1 MDELEQER
9 LARES
14 KKQYEAAVSQRADP
28 IGHEIDFIASTYR
41 TLMIMS
47 PAASKRAMAYL
58 NAVMAERL
66 N

>member
-9 LARES
+9 NR
-14 KKQYEAAVSQRADP
+14 KQYEAAVAARNDP
-28 IGHEIDFIASTYR
+28 IGHEIDFIANTYR
-41 TLMIMS
+41 TLMGMS